1 MTNEDARMVAE
12 TAANDVLNQLMLG
25 TTGPSDGLRDLIANG
40 APTQDQATLFAGI
53 NGGVQL
59 AGTDATQMRT
69 RDGGGPVQSD
79 FSIRRLAVN
88 NAHQV
93 QEGNTLTETGPRI
106 SVEESGS
113 LTGIRAVENGMGSDV
128 VFRCMESRMRTWRIS
143 PAPTDGSVS
152 FSLPFVFER
161 QD

>member
-1 MTNEDARMVAE
+1 LASCYEHAISQSPD
-12 TAANDVLNQLMLG
+12 
-25 TTGPSDGLRDLIANG
+25 LRG
-40 APTQDQATLFAGI
+40 R
-53 NGGVQL
+53 V
-59 AGTDATQMRT
+59 
-69 RDGGGPVQSD
+69 V
-79 FSIRRLAVN
+79 IRFN
-88 NAHQV
+88 
-93 QEGNTLTETGPRI
+93 I
-106 SVEESGS
+106 EESGS